1 MPSSSVLKSPTGR
14 LKRLKSRE
22 SRWMKRVWGSPFGN
36 IEVRVAREN
45 NLMSYTWG
53 GLCSR
58 ECRTLDSHPFE
69 HADPPA
75 HGAVGIPPGQQQ
87 AHQGTASGGRGS
99 LLGAD
104 RLKSAGTVQCQPRE
118 NDVLSPLNGAQ
129 LNHERS
135 HQTFNPSLDS
145 HRL

>member
-1 MPSSSVLKSPTGR
+1 
-14 LKRLKSRE
+14 
-22 SRWMKRVWGSPFGN
+22 
-36 IEVRVAREN
+36 
-45 NLMSYTWG
+45 MSYTWG

-58 ECRTLDSHPFE
+58 ECRHLDSHPFE
-69 HADPPA
+69 HGDPPA

-87 AHQGTASGGRGS
+87 QAHRGAATGGRGS
-99 LLGAD
+99 LLGAE

-129 LNHERS
+129 VNHERS
-135 HQTFNPSLDS
+135 HKAFNPSLDS